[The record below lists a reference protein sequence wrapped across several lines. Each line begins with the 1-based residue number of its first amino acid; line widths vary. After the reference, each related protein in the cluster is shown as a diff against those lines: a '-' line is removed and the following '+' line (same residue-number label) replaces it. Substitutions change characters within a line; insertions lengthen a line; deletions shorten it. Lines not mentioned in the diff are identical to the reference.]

1 MAQRKGISTGTTAQR
16 SIEEAGK
23 MRFNTTTSLLEYYDG
38 NQWKSIDAP
47 PVVSSVSPA
56 NLLQADGSG
65 NYTIVITGSG
75 FSSSVTAKIIT
86 DGGTEISPDTTTR
99 DSATQVTLVVA
110 KNKANLTN
118 ANEPFDVK
126 IENSS
131 SLSSTLADALTVD
144 ATPAFQTSAG
154 SLGSVFDSGRSG
166 VSFTVEATDPDS
178 GAVTYSLESGTLPG
192 GLSLNTSTGV
202 ISGNASAVGSNT
214 TSTFTI
220 RASDSSSN
228 TTDREF
234 TITVY
239 APAVSSYTSSG
250 TFSVPSGL
258 TAVNVLVIAGGGAG
272 GTEHA
277 GGGGAGGL
285 IYRPGFTVSP
295 GGTVTVTVGDGG
307 QGFSQVRDSGQGP
320 GQGFSGDSGQDSVFG
335 TLTAK
340 GGGGGGTWSSGQPPG
355 GSGVT
360 NVSGKSGGSGGGGSD
375 PDGVAPSSGGSAI
388 QPNQSGDSGNYGFGF
403 PGGGGN
409 TSNLGG
415 AGGGAGG
422 AGQPGSQNG
431 IGGAGKA
438 YSISG
443 SSVTYAG
450 GGGGGGPNPSP
461 LSRPAGGSGGGGEGG
476 WSPGGSGPSAAL
488 AGLPG
493 TANRGSGGG
502 GGYDD
507 QPGYTTTGGNGAKG
521 IVIVQY

>member
-23 MRFNTTTSLLEYYDG
+23 LRFNTTTNLLEYYDG
-38 NQWKSIDAP
+38 TQWKSIDAP

-56 NLLQADGSG
+56 NLLEGDGTG
-65 NYTIVITGSG
+65 NYTIVVTGSG
-75 FSSSVTAKIIT
+75 YSSSVTAQLIASDGSTIIT
-86 DGGTEISPDTTTR
+86 PDTVTR
-99 DSATQVTLVVA
+99 DSATQATLVVA

-126 IENSS
+126 IINSS
-131 SLSSTLADALTVD
+131 GLAATLADALNVD
-144 ATPAFQTSAG
+144 ATPAFQTAAG
-154 SLGSVFDSGRSG
+154 SLGQIWDSARTQ
-166 VSFTVEATDPDS
+166 SFTVEATDPES
-178 GAVTYSLESGTLPG
+178 GAVTYSLESGTLPS
-192 GLSLNTSTGV
+192 GLSLNSSTGV
-202 ISGNASAVGSNT
+202 ISGTASAVGSNT

-220 RASDSSSN
+220 RASDTSSN
-228 TTDREF
+228 TTDRQF
-234 TITVY
+234 TITVN
-239 APAVSSYTSSG
+239 APSVTSYTSSG

-258 TAVNVLVIAGGGAG
+258 TAVDVLVIAGGGGG
-272 GTEHA
+272 GTEHS

-285 IYRPGFTVSP
+285 IYRPGFTVTP

-320 GQGFSGDSGQDSVFG
+320 GQGFSGDTGQDSVFG
-335 TLTAK
+335 TLTSK
-340 GGGGGGTWSSGQPPG
+340 GGGGGGTWSNGQPPG
-355 GSGVT
+355 GSGQTSVD
-360 NVSGKSGGSGGGGSD
+360 GKSGGSGGGGSD
-375 PDGVAPSSGGSAI
+375 PNAQAPSSGGAAI
-388 QPNQSGDSGNYGFGF
+388 QPNQPGESGNYGFGY

-415 AGGGAGG
+415 GGGGSGGVGVPGSQTGAGG
-422 AGQPGSQNG
+422 P
-431 IGGAGKA
+431 GKA

-450 GGGGGGPNPSP
+450 GGGGGGPNNTP

-476 WSPGGSGPSAAL
+476 WSPGGSGPSPAL
-488 AGLPG
+488 AGTPG

-507 QPGYTTTGGNGAKG
+507 QPGYITTGGNGGKG
-521 IVIVQY
+521 IVIVKY

>member
-1 MAQRKGISTGTTAQR
+1 MAQRKGISSGTTAQR

-38 NQWKSIDAP
+38 SQWKAIDAP
-47 PVVSSVSPA
+47 PTVSSVSPS
-56 NLLQADGSG
+56 NLISGDGTG
-65 NYTIVITGSG
+65 NYTIVVTGSG
-75 FSSSVTAKIIT
+75 FSNTVTAKIIT

-99 DSATQVTLVVA
+99 NSGTQVTLVVA

-118 ANEPFDVK
+118 ANEPFDIK

-131 SLSSTLADALTVD
+131 GLSSTLADALNID
-144 ATPAFQTSAG
+144 ATPAFQTAAG
-154 SLGSVFDSGRSG
+154 SLGIVWDTGRSG
-166 VSFTVEATDPDS
+166 VSFTVLATDPES

-220 RASDSSSN
+220 RAKDSASN
-228 TTDREF
+228 TTDRQF
-234 TITVY
+234 TIAVN
-239 APAVSSYTSSG
+239 APGVSSYTSSG
-250 TFSVPSGL
+250 TFSVPTGL
-258 TAVNVLVIAGGGAG
+258 TSVNVLVIAGGGAG
-272 GTEHA
+272 GTEHS

-295 GGTVTVTVGDGG
+295 GGSVSVTVGGGG
-307 QGFSQVRDSGQGP
+307 QGFSQTRNSGQGP

-340 GGGGGGTWSSGQPPG
+340 GGGGGGTWSSGQPPA
-355 GSGVT
+355 GSGQT
-360 NVSGKSGGSGGGGSD
+360 SEQGKPGGSGGGGSD
-375 PDGVAPSSGGSAI
+375 PNAQAPSSGGSAT

-409 TSNLGG
+409 TSSLGG

-422 AGQPGSQNG
+422 AGQPGSQNAT
-431 IGGAGKA
+431 GGAGKA

-461 LSRPAGGSGGGGEGG
+461 LSRPVGGSGGGGEGG
-476 WSPGGSGPSAAL
+476 WAPGDSGPSGSL
-488 AGLPG
+488 AGLAG

-507 QPGYTTTGGNGAKG
+507 QPGYVTTGGNGGKG